1 LKQSGKFSK
10 GYKYIK
16 RGNKTMYLNDLS
28 SATHSVSK
36 LNNVLEKTFGHSV
49 DLAGMTTESLGRM
62 WTATK
67 TKMEAIKES
76 DMTYWENPQ
85 YNKLNLIQHQLSTYI
100 NEVAPARTDGKP
112 MKQKMK
118 ESKLMEDELASAE
131 VLLAAQEL
139 VDKLQKMVEDIA
151 QMQVQEL
158 MPIVDAMKNEVGF
171 DVAEAY
177 NATADAALA
186 ALLDQSKQA
195 KEQLENATLQ
205 AQGKPTNSAEPTEMG
220 MEPEMDMDMDMEP
233 EMDMDM
239 ADEFGGDAASAGA
252 PNNTGRELKAESV
265 IDRMERKAI
274 AEQRVLS
281 AKRQVLEAASKA
293 GMNKVEFQALM
304 KRI

>member
-1 LKQSGKFSK
+1 
-10 GYKYIK
+10 
-16 RGNKTMYLNDLS
+16 MYLNDLS

-36 LNNVLEKTFGHSV
+36 LNKVLEKTFGHSV

-62 WTATK
+62 WSATK

-112 MKQKMK
+112 MKKKIK

-151 QMQVQEL
+151 EMQVQEL

-171 DVAEAY
+171 DVAEQY
-177 NATADAALA
+177 NAAADAALA
-186 ALLDQSKQA
+186 ALLAQSKTA
-195 KEQLENATLQ
+195 KEELENATLQ
-205 AQGKPTNSAEPTEMG
+205 AQGKPTNNAAPTEMG
-220 MEPEMDMDMDMEP
+220 MGMDMDMDMEP
-233 EMDMDM
+233 EMDMTD
-239 ADEFGGDAASAGA
+239 DFGGDPAAAG
-252 PNNTGRELKAESV
+252 PENNSGRELKAESV
-265 IDRMERKAI
+265 IDHMERKAI

-281 AKRQVLEAASKA
+281 AKRQVLEAATKA
-293 GMNKVEFQALM
+293 GMNRADFQALL

>member
-1 LKQSGKFSK
+1 
-10 GYKYIK
+10 
-16 RGNKTMYLNDLS
+16 MYLNDLS

-85 YNKLNLIQHQLSTYI
+85 YNKLNLIQHQLSTYL

-112 MKQKMK
+112 MKKKIK

-171 DVAEAY
+171 DVAEQY
-177 NATADAALA
+177 NAAADAALA
-186 ALLDQSKQA
+186 ALLAQSKTA
-195 KEQLENATLQ
+195 KEELENATLQ
-205 AQGKPTNSAEPTEMG
+205 AQGKPTNNAAPTEMG
-220 MEPEMDMDMDMEP
+220 MGMDMDMDMEP
-233 EMDMDM
+233 EMDMT
-239 ADEFGGDAASAGA
+239 DEFGGDPAAAG
-252 PNNTGRELKAESV
+252 PENNSGRELKAESV
-265 IDRMERKAI
+265 IDHMERKAI

-281 AKRQVLEAASKA
+281 AKRQVLEAATKA
-293 GMNKVEFQALM
+293 GMNRADFQALL